1 MEPSCEWSRN
11 VTFCLRLSS
20 YHLVCF
26 FVVSPHSLK
35 LRDASL
41 FSQRDKGDDDMNWN
55 FSFMKTQKCEYKIY
69 GKNVF
74 LWMIGACW
82 GLQKVV
88 NDSSHCFTL
97 SLIALG
103 ALSKALSKQI
113 QVLFSCVCQEIN
125 IKPVWKSNPRGRK
138 QHKASRVEFWALSS
152 SSLLFALLPILVDPV
167 HAVKVDRVY
176 MREMAL
182 FRHEQRVTWWI
193 IKRSNQI
200 FMMFLFSRLARSV
213 CLFIFMNWT
222 LFIGDISID
231 RSSH

>member
-1 MEPSCEWSRN
+1 MNDRGLLRSPKSRQWLFTLLHLIAYRARSVEWSSFEAN
-11 VTFCLRLSS
+11 SS
-20 YHLVCF
+20 F
-26 FVVSPHSLK
+26 
-35 LRDASL
+35 
-41 FSQRDKGDDDMNWN
+41 
-55 FSFMKTQKCEYKIY
+55 I
-69 GKNVF
+69 
-74 LWMIGACW
+74 
-82 GLQKVV
+82 
-88 NDSSHCFTL
+88 
-97 SLIALG
+97 
-103 ALSKALSKQI
+103 
-113 QVLFSCVCQEIN
+113 SCVCQEIN

-152 SSLLFALLPILVDPV
+152 SSLLFAFRPILVDPV

-182 FRHEQRVTWWI
+182 FHHEQRVTWWI